1 MENNRAELR
10 AKLRSKISE
19 SKITRSSKK
28 QKEQIL
34 DTTLGKM
41 NIDKNKLFKDME
53 ALAKQGKNLE
63 IDQERLKYIQDSLA
77 QIPNSS
83 V

>member
-41 NIDKNKLFKDME
+41 NINKDKLFKDME

-63 IDQERLKYIQDSLA
+63 IDQERLKYIQDSLV

>member
-41 NIDKNKLFKDME
+41 NINKDKLFKDME
-53 ALAKQGKNLE
+53 ALAKQGKNK
-63 IDQERLKYIQDSLA
+63 IYSRFSCT
-77 QIPNSS
+77 NS
-83 V
+83 